1 MTAWTEEYSDYQ
13 PPELE
18 SDGTNDGL
26 IQRKNIK
33 HVNATEETS
42 EHWECEMRFIS
53 VSEHEFLKA
62 VQNIMNGGHEV

>member
-1 MTAWTEEYSDYQ
+1 MTVWTVEELDHL

-33 HVNATEETS
+33 KIEATETTP
-42 EHWECEMRFIS
+42 EHWECNMRFIS

-62 VQNIMNGGHEV
+62 VQNIMNGEQEV